1 MAGASRR
8 ADADGGHARPAPAT
22 EARRGGR
29 LHRDRARHRVPLPPP
44 RPERARAQAP
54 VKLATRLFVTTSLP
68 VAVAVVGLVAAADSL
83 LRHNLED
90 EIARSLEDEA
100 RVLAALLPADSL
112 RWPDLARQLGAGIGH
127 RVTLIDPKGNVR
139 GDTEFDRNA
148 LGQLENHL
156 MRPEV
161 QQALSTGVG
170 RGERLSAST
179 NERRMYVAVH
189 GGPPGIAITRVSTTL
204 AAVDAQVTA
213 VQSAVAF
220 AGLAAIVAAG
230 FLAWLLSR
238 ELARPLVE
246 LGDAARAIA
255 DGGAPA
261 FPASNVPEIA
271 QHIVALRAM
280 HRQLDQR
287 FVDLVHEREETTT
300 LIETMAEGVVAADA
314 RGAIVMLNQAARRH
328 LGFGPDDPFPALAE
342 LFYDKAARELVGN
355 ALAGRE
361 TEPRELDRDGRTL
374 LVSGRALPNGGALLV
389 IRDVTEL
396 RHLEAVRR
404 DFVANVSHELKT
416 PLTSIAGYAETLAT
430 EANAGTQTERFAQI
444 ILNNAKR
451 MQRLVDD
458 LLDLSRIES
467 GRWQP
472 TPARVDVVSLAGDTW
487 ATFADNARERRVE
500 FSATATGSR
509 ELTAD
514 PDALRE
520 VLTNLFDNALRH
532 TPPGGRITVS
542 MDPAP
547 GGVTLAVADT
557 GSGIAPEH
565 LPRIFERFYRA
576 DPGRSREEGGTG
588 LGLSIVK
595 HLVEAHGGR
604 VEARSSLGRGTTIR
618 IFFPAADVAA

>member
-8 ADADGGHARPAPAT
+8 ADANGGHARPAPAT

-29 LHRDRARHRVPLPPP
+29 LHRDGARHRVPLPPP

-90 EIARSLEDEA
+90 EIARSLEHEA

-156 MRPEV
+156 TRPEV
-161 QQALSTGVG
+161 RQALSTGVG

-179 NERRMYVAVH
+179 NERRMYVAVR

-246 LGDAARAIA
+246 LGDAARTIA
-255 DGGAPA
+255 DGGPPA

-287 FVDLVHEREETTT
+287 FLDLVHEREETAA
-300 LIETMAEGVVAADA
+300 LIETMADGIVAADA
-314 RGAIVMLNQAARRH
+314 RGAIVMLNRAARRL

-342 LFYDKAARELVGN
+342 LFYDKAARELVAA

-361 TEPRELDRDGRTL
+361 TEPRELERDGRLL

-430 EANAGTQTERFAQI
+430 EASAGTQTERFAQI

-472 TPARVDVVSLAGDTW
+472 DPQRVDVRALAGDVW
-487 ATFADNARERRVE
+487 AVFSDRAGERRIQ
-500 FSATATGSR
+500 FTAAAGDVHH
-509 ELTAD
+509 LTAD
-514 PDALRE
+514 PDALRQ

-532 TPPGGRITVS
+532 TPPGGRITVALE
-542 MDPAP
+542 PAA
-547 GGVTLAVADT
+547 GGVTLAVTDT

-588 LGLSIVK
+588 LGLAIVK